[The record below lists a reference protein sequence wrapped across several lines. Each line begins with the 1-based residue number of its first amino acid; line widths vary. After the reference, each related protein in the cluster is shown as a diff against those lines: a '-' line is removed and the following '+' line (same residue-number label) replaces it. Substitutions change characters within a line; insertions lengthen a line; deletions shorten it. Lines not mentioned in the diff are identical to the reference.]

1 MSTVE
6 RLNKFFHPCFL
17 PITFFLLRVYTSIR
31 PSTCL
36 PLKCLRAGSACLP
49 PTRSVCVPCALFVDS
64 AAATPC
70 IRTSPAE
77 SFSRPEVFCSG
88 IDLIAPVCL
97 QSGASKPHRNWQT
110 RQNCSARH
118 TSRSQTGCAQ
128 RRVWSGEQTPAQTRC
143 SNRRNP
149 YTAKVIH
156 TLDKMPLRCV
166 PTGAVLQ
173 LHLYRRAHH
182 DDSTLC
188 FCFPRFDKK
197 E

>member
-110 RQNCSARH
+110 RQNCSAFI
-118 TSRSQTGCAQ
+118 
-128 RRVWSGEQTPAQTRC
+128 RRVRKQVAHKGVSGAESKLRHKRGAQIAVIRTP
-143 SNRRNP
+143 RR
-149 YTAKVIH
+149 
-156 TLDKMPLRCV
+156 
-166 PTGAVLQ
+166 
-173 LHLYRRAHH
+173 
-182 DDSTLC
+182 
-188 FCFPRFDKK
+188 
-197 E
+197 